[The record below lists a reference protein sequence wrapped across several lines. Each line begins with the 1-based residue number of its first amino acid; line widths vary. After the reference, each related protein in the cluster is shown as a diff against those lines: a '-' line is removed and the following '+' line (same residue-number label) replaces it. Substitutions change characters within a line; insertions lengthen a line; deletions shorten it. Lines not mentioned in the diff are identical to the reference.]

1 MALALL
7 SASVTFFSTMAG
19 GLVALRWP
27 GRREI
32 LMAFAGG
39 LVLGAALLHLVPE
52 AVEYADAN
60 GIGADVP
67 LAAMLV
73 GYLTFYAVE
82 RWAHGFGGMTTATTT
97 RTTGHPPPKP
107 IPRPA

>member
-1 MALALL
+1 MVLALL

-19 GLVALRWP
+19 GLVALRRP

-39 LVLGAALLHLVPE
+39 LVLGAALLDLVPE

-67 LAAMLV
+67 FAAMLV

-82 RWAHGFGGMTTATTT
+82 RWAHGFGGHDHGHDT